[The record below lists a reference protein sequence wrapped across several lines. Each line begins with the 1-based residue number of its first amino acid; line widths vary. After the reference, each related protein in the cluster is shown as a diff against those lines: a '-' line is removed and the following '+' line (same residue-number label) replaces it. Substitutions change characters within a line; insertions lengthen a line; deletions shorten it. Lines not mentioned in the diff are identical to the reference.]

1 MEQLRK
7 DKDQELRDLHKLLEE
22 TRSSM
27 QMEIDEL
34 RITIT
39 TKDGELLSQKAEI
52 ISLSGELDKFKD
64 IE

>member
-1 MEQLRK
+1 
-7 DKDQELRDLHKLLEE
+7 
-22 TRSSM
+22 M